1 MKYKFC
7 MVYGPNK
14 VILVAFYHTRNSCE
28 ASSIFCNI
36 TQDLRISGAG
46 SGAVLYLLFEFL
58 ALSEI

>member
-28 ASSIFCNI
+28 ASSIFFNI
-36 TQDLRISGAG
+36 TQDLRGWLRS
-46 SGAVLYLLFEFL
+46 S
-58 ALSEI
+58 ALPLI